1 LWHPSIRA
9 NTVHNVYNALMT
21 DVTRIL
27 NELESGNAQAAQQ
40 LLPLVYEELRKL
52 ASANLAGDKPTPTLQ
67 PTMLVHE
74 AYIRL
79 VDQER
84 PQRWNGRGHFFGAA
98 AEAMRR
104 ILVEHARR
112 RASLKRGGR
121 FRRKILEEVQLNDET
136 DLADLLALD
145 EALVELEELAPEKA
159 KLVKLRY
166 FAGLTTPEAARALG
180 VSLTTA
186 ERHWRFART
195 WLFARLCGDTSE

>member
-1 LWHPSIRA
+1 
-9 NTVHNVYNALMT
+9 MT

-27 NELESGNAQAAQQ
+27 NDLESGNAQAAQQ

-52 ASANLAGDKPTPTLQ
+52 ASSKLAGDKPAPTLQ

-79 VDQER
+79 VDQDQ
-84 PQRWNGRGHFFGAA
+84 PQQWNGRGHFFGAA

-104 ILVEHARR
+104 ILVEYARR
-112 RASLKRGGR
+112 RSSLKRGGG
-121 FRRKILEEVQLNDET
+121 FRKTNLDDIQLSDQA
-136 DLADLLALD
+136 DLAELLALD
-145 EALVELEELAPEKA
+145 EALLKLEELAPEKA

-166 FAGLTTPEAARALG
+166 FAGLTTPEAAQALG
-180 VSLTTA
+180 VSLSTA

-195 WLFARLCGDTSE
+195 WLFARLCGDTTE